1 LPIGLSIPIYKSHLN
16 PIPDDPTR
24 NTVSTDLTLE
34 LQERVRA
41 AQADATPLRLLGN
54 DTKSFIGRAGGG
66 EPLGLSGHTGIL
78 NYQPPELVV
87 TARCGTTLAELEA
100 ALAEQGQML
109 PFEPPHFAEPNG
121 PDATL
126 GGTIACGLSGPARPH
141 WGAARDLVLGV
152 RVLTGRGEVLRFG
165 GEVMKNVAGY
175 DVSRLMVGALG
186 TLGILLDVSLKVL
199 PLLAV
204 TRTRVLTCNA
214 DEALERMNRWGA
226 RPWPLS
232 ATCFDGERLW
242 VRLSGTAQG
251 VAEAAEQIGGEP
263 VADAEAGV
271 FWRRLREQE
280 HPVFIQ
286 GETPLWRLSL
296 PQGAPAVRL
305 EGPQWIEW
313 SGSQRW
319 LRSEAPEA
327 TIRAEAERLGGQAT
341 RFRGGDRTGEVF
353 HPLPEPLMQLHRR
366 VKSAFDPHGLLN
378 PGRLYANL

>member
-1 LPIGLSIPIYKSHLN
+1 M
-16 PIPDDPTR
+16 
-24 NTVSTDLTLE
+24 STDLTRE

-41 AQADATPLRLLGN
+41 AVADSTPLRLLGH
-54 DTKSFIGRAGGG
+54 DSKSFIGCLGGG
-66 EPLGLSGHTGIL
+66 EPLTLSGHRGIL
-78 NYQPPELVV
+78 NYQPQELVV
-87 TARCGTTLAELEA
+87 TARCGTTLRELEA
-100 ALAEQGQML
+100 VLAEQGQWL
-109 PFEPPHFAEPNG
+109 PFEPPHFAG
-121 PDATL
+121 PDGPPATL
-126 GGTIACGLSGPARPH
+126 GGTIACGLSGPARPYC
-141 WGAARDLVLGV
+141 GSARDLVLGA

-199 PLLAV
+199 PIPAA
-204 TRTRVLTCNA
+204 TRTRVLDCNE
-214 DEALERMNRWGA
+214 DTALERMTRWGA

-242 VRLSGTAQG
+242 VRLSGTDQG
-251 VAEAAEQIGGEP
+251 VADAAEQLGGEP
-263 VADAEAGV
+263 VAHAEAEA
-271 FWRRLREQE
+271 FWQRLREQD
-280 HPVFIQ
+280 HPFFSR
-286 GETPLWRLSL
+286 GESPLWRLSL

-319 LRSEAPEA
+319 LRSEASEA
-327 TIRAEAERLGGQAT
+327 SIRAEAERLGGQAT

-353 HPLPEPLMQLHRR
+353 HPLPEPLMRLHRR

-378 PGRLYANL
+378 PGRLYAHL

>member
-1 LPIGLSIPIYKSHLN
+1 M
-16 PIPDDPTR
+16 
-24 NTVSTDLTLE
+24 STDLTQE

-41 AQADATPLRLLGN
+41 ALADATPLRLLGN

-66 EPLGLSGHTGIL
+66 EPLGLSGHTGLIS
-78 NYQPPELVV
+78 YQPTELVV
-87 TARCGTTLAELEA
+87 TARCGTTLAELKA

-109 PFEPPHFAEPNG
+109 PFEPPHFAG
-121 PDATL
+121 PDGQGATL
-126 GGTIACGLSGPARPH
+126 GGTIACGLSGPARPY
-141 WGAARDLVLGV
+141 WGAARDLVLGA

-199 PLLAV
+199 PIPAA
-204 TRTRVLTCNA
+204 TRTRALSCNEG
-214 DEALERMNRWGA
+214 EALERMTRWGA

-263 VADAEAGV
+263 VADDEAEV
-271 FWRRLREQE
+271 FWQRLREQE
-280 HPVFIQ
+280 FAFFSQ
-286 GETPLWRLSL
+286 GESPLWRLSL

-305 EGPQWIEW
+305 EGAQWIEW

-319 LRSEAPEA
+319 LRSEASES

-341 RFRGGDRTGEVF
+341 CFRGGDRTGEVF